1 MTSPIREELRD
12 VSTEARARQNWE
24 GIRLRRSPRTR
35 RHVVW
40 AAISLAS
47 VATLVSLWFARQDS
61 GALRTSADVAWRD
74 GVRGT
79 RVTFEDGS
87 SIDAR
92 RGELELLQNEPE
104 RLRMWLR
111 DGAATFDVTPG
122 GARRWV
128 VEAGSVTV
136 EVMGTRFDVQI
147 VGERVQVNVARGRVF
162 VRGPTVPR
170 GGVMLGAGESVEA
183 SAAELGRAPSPSS
196 EGPAP
201 RASRSTRSTED
212 EATGPGTHDT
222 RREAVRARDS
232 SRELEASSLERADSL
247 RAQGRARDAIRELTS
262 VADDPRAD
270 RAERALAAFTAGK
283 LFAESDE
290 HAEAIRS
297 FELASTLGLGEPLR
311 EDACAR
317 RAESLAALRDPRAAE
332 AIDEYVARYPRGRH
346 VEHVRSLGE

>member
-24 GIRLRRSPRTR
+24 GIRVRRSPRTKQR
-35 RHVVW
+35 VAW
-40 AAISLAS
+40 AAISLAA
-47 VATLVSLWFARQDS
+47 VGAIASLWFVRGDS
-61 GALRTSADVAWRD
+61 GALRTSADVVWRE
-74 GVRGT
+74 GVRGA
-79 RVTFEDGS
+79 RVAFADGS

-92 RGELELLQNEPE
+92 RGELELLENERD
-104 RLRMWLR
+104 RLRVWLR

-122 GARRWV
+122 GARRWI

-136 EVMGTRFDVQI
+136 EVMGTRFDVR
-147 VGERVQVNVARGRVF
+147 VVEERVRVDVARGRVF

-183 SAAELGRAPSPSS
+183 SVADLVAALPPRS

-201 RASRSTRSTED
+201 LASSPRARPAESEPTI
-212 EATGPGTHDT
+212 PGT
-222 RREAVRARDS
+222 ARDAP
-232 SRELEASSLERADSL
+232 ELQASGLDRADTL
-247 RAQGRARDAIRELTS
+247 RAQGRAREAIHELVS
-262 VADDPRAD
+262 VADDPRAN
-270 RAERALAAFTAGK
+270 RTERALAAFTAGK
-283 LFAESDE
+283 LLAESGD

-317 RAESLAALRDPRAAE
+317 RAESLAALRDPRMAE
-332 AIDEYVARYPRGRH
+332 AVYEYLARYPRGRH
-346 VEHVRSLGE
+346 VERLRSLHE